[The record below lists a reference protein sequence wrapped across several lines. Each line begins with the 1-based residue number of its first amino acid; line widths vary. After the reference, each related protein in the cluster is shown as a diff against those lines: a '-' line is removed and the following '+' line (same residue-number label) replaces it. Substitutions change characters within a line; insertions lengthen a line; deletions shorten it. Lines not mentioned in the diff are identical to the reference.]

1 MHFPNNK
8 NGFTLVELLVVI
20 ALTATLATFFFF
32 NLSGYNVSNSLQRV
46 GESVAAALRST
57 RQKSLSQ
64 ENGLRWGMHFSN
76 SSTGQT
82 YTIFGGQN
90 FASSTFKNA
99 YTLRS
104 GILFGNPPASSSLD
118 VIFDPI
124 TGVISQN
131 QIISLI
137 DGRSDGLVYNLFV
150 NSLGDVLGRFEKG
163 LVAYWPMDEGTGTIT
178 YDASGDGNSGTLT
191 NGPLWQSGSGCKIGS
206 CLSFNPASSQYI
218 NVNNSNSLNVSN
230 ITMTAWIYLTSYSCP
245 ADRGIIVN
253 KEGQYEWGIRCNA
266 GNLDAA
272 ISPNWAWYGTTQVV
286 PLNGWHFVVVTWD
299 GSNQNYYIDGQ
310 LLQTYSLTNKGNIT
324 SGTGCLRIGAR
335 NGCGSATSF
344 FNGLIDDVR
353 IYNRALSA
361 SEIADLYN
369 LTK

>member
-118 VIFDPI
+118 VVFDPI

-178 YDASGDGNSGTLT
+178 YDASGDGNSGTLV
-191 NGPLWQSGSGCKIGS
+191 NGPMWQSISTCKVGN
-206 CLSFNPASSQYI
+206 CLSFNGSNNYITVPNLFNIPAGNAVYTI
-218 NVNNSNSLNVSN
+218 A
-230 ITMTAWIYLTSYSCP
+230 AWIKPNSYGVEGIVGWGNWGTTNAVNALRLSSN
-245 ADRGIIVN
+245 GIIN
-253 KEGQYEWGIRCNA
+253 YWWSND
-266 GNLDAA
+266 L
-272 ISPNWAWYGTTQVV
+272 VV
-286 PLNGWHFVVVTWD
+286 TVSGLTDGKWHFVVAEFD
-299 GSNQNYYIDGQ
+299 GTTRSIYVDGKIVGSDNPNGHNAVLSNF
-310 LLQTYSLTNKGNIT
+310 
-324 SGTGCLRIGAR
+324 RIGSTN
-335 NGCGSATSF
+335 NGEY